1 MNFKRF
7 SLRLLLIYFVL
18 LGVAQFFTGCMSFRL
33 TPEETKSAFS
43 NKKYQPEIVVSE
55 AAGRSINYVEVGN
68 DTLPTV
74 VFVHGSPGS
83 WSAFVDFL
91 KTDSLLKK
99 VRMVSVDRP
108 GFGHSGFGDAEK
120 SLIRQAA
127 YLKPIVAEQ
136 RQNGKPIVLVGH
148 SLGGPLIARMAMD
161 YPELIDGLVFVA
173 GSVAPELEPPR
184 WYRYILDA
192 PPVKY
197 LIPKSF
203 RASNF
208 EILHLKEELELML
221 PLWKT
226 IKQPCIVIQ
235 GEEDSL
241 VPVGNADF
249 LRKKL
254 VNAEY
259 LEIQKIAG
267 MNHFVPWSNPELIA
281 EGLLGLVKE

>member
-1 MNFKRF
+1 MNFKKL
-7 SLRLLLIYFVL
+7 SLRVSLIYFLL

-33 TPEETKSAFS
+33 TPEETTTAFA
-43 NKKYQPEIVVSE
+43 NKKFQPKIILSE
-55 AAGRSINYVEVGN
+55 VTERPINYVEVGN

-74 VFVHGSPGS
+74 IFIHGSPGS

-99 VRMVSVDRP
+99 VRMVSVDRA
-108 GFGHSGFGDAEK
+108 GFGYSGFDEAEK
-120 SLIRQAA
+120 SLEKQAA
-127 YLKPIVAEQ
+127 YLKPIVAKQ
-136 RQNGKPIVLVGH
+136 KQNGKQVILVGH
-148 SLGGPLIARMAMD
+148 SLGGPLIGRMAMD

-173 GSVAPELEPPR
+173 GSVTPELEPPR
-184 WYRYILDA
+184 WYRYILAA

-203 RASNF
+203 RTSNF

-221 PLWKT
+221 PLWSA
-226 IKQPCIVIQ
+226 IRQQCIVIQ
-235 GEEDSL
+235 GEADSL
-241 VPVGNADF
+241 VPAANADF
-249 LRKKL
+249 LKRKL

-267 MNHFVPWSNPELIA
+267 MNHFVPWSNPELIVNGVLRLA
-281 EGLLGLVKE
+281 KK